1 MRVLV
6 LLLLV
11 LVFPCLS
18 HTCAR
23 IFPYLFSHACSI
35 LVRDSFHT
43 CCCPMLSHGA
53 CVPWCLCP
61 ICPLRKVPPF
71 ATHQIGTAGFVVN
84 ERNELL
90 MIKEWQDVHTEQSK
104 LRASSSKTA
113 SSSTASSSTGT
124 QQAVASAGSNGGHG
138 GNGGNG
144 GSGGNSEEA
153 RGMGGMGGVGGV
165 GGVGGA
171 EDHGRGRSV
180 DCQLS
185 SVEPIKEFTDRR
197 VPSLDWKLP
206 GGMLDA
212 GESFGEACAREVFE
226 ECGIHTE
233 FNSILCFWHRHGLK
247 PFGNKSDIYVV
258 CAMSPRPG
266 QSALNIDDH
275 EISAAT

>member
-1 MRVLV
+1 M
-6 LLLLV
+6 LV
-11 LVFPCLS
+11 LV
-18 HTCAR
+18 
-23 IFPYLFSHACSI
+23 
-35 LVRDSFHT
+35 SFHT
-43 CCCPMLSHGA
+43 SCGPMP
-53 CVPWCLCP
+53 VPCLR
-61 ICPLRKVPPF
+61 LRKVPPF

-90 MIKEWQDVHTEQSK
+90 MIKEWQDVHTEQSY
-104 LRASSSKTA
+104 R
-113 SSSTASSSTGT
+113 ASSSTGT
-124 QQAVASAGSNGGHG
+124 QAVASAGSNGG
-138 GNGGNG
+138 NS

-153 RGMGGMGGVGGV
+153 SGVGGV
-165 GGVGGA
+165 SGVDGA
-171 EDHGRGRSV
+171 VEHGRDSV
-180 DCQLS
+180 Q
-185 SVEPIKEFTDRR
+185 SVEPIKELADHR

-233 FNSILCFWHRHGLK
+233 FDSILCFWHRHGLK

-266 QSALNIDDH
+266 QSALDIDDH